1 MIKPKIEAIK
11 ADLQQVLYLDL
22 DDFRLD
28 IHEDVVSSRFIGL
41 KLLSAFQPIFDTR
54 LTEGLIGYEAFLR
67 PSTGIEAVT
76 PGFAFSMAENEG
88 KLVKLDRVARTLH
101 VLNYLALPEKRGL
114 LFLNV
119 HPKLLNSVT
128 THGKVFEHILHQ
140 HSVPTREVVIEIN
153 ESQAD
158 REDLLIEAIN
168 NYRVRGY
175 RIAIDHFGGPNSNL
189 DKLWQLSPH
198 FVKLD
203 IHIIQKAQQDAKL
216 RRCLP
221 KLIELIHAL
230 GAETIIQ
237 GIENQLQLDIALDAG
252 AKLLQGYHLGNPGP
266 ARDWHRQHLSHA
278 GTAIMPEI
286 PFHFGSFSV
295 PALFGL

>member
-1 MIKPKIEAIK
+1 MIKTKIDAIK
-11 ADLQQVLYLDL
+11 EDLQQVLYLNL

-28 IHEDVVSSRFIGL
+28 IQEDLVSSRFIGL
-41 KLLSAFQPIFDTR
+41 ELLSEFQPIFDTR
-54 LTEGLIGYEAFLR
+54 LSEGLIGYEAFLR
-67 PSTGIEAVT
+67 PSTGIESVT
-76 PGFAFSMAENEG
+76 PGFAFIVAENEG

-101 VLNYLALPEKRGL
+101 VLNYLSLPEKRGL

-119 HPKLLNSVT
+119 HPKLLDSVT

-153 ESQAD
+153 ESLVG
-158 REDLLIEAIN
+158 REDSLLEAIN

-175 RIAIDHFGGPNSNL
+175 RVAIDHFAGPSSKL
-189 DKLWQLSPH
+189 DILWKLSPH

-203 IHIIQKAQQDAKL
+203 LKIIQGAQQDAKL
-216 RRCLP
+216 RRGLP
-221 KLIELIHAL
+221 KLIDLIHAL
-230 GAETIIQ
+230 GAETVIQ

-252 AKLLQGYHLGNPGP
+252 AKLLQGYHLGHPRP
-266 ARDWHRQHLSHA
+266 ANEWRRQTFPNA
-278 GTAIMPEI
+278 VNAIMPEI

-295 PALFGL
+295 PALCGL